1 MIKAVLC
8 LQFPLSEGFQHSEI
22 SPCSESQQSSFSLRF
37 FQELKWSNDKRLG
50 SIKQLNFS
58 QIYIFFLQNN
68 DCVKLIS
75 KLFWNQFKILQY
87 NITGLVVFFLVEIV
101 TTSFSCTQSFYFDY
115 SILWWGRRWRSG
127 RFLSWLQLCL
137 GKAETHGSL
146 QKSSSWEMCLIWIY
160 SLWNFIKRPDG
171 ITFF

>member
-22 SPCSESQQSSFSLRF
+22 SPCSESQQFLSDFSRNWNEVMIKDLG
-37 FQELKWSNDKRLG
+37 QSNNWISVK
-50 SIKQLNFS
+50 
-58 QIYIFFLQNN
+58 YIFF
-68 DCVKLIS
+68 S
-75 KLFWNQFKILQY
+75 FKTIIVSNSFQSYFGTNLKY
-87 NITGLVVFFLVEIV
+87 YSTLYLVCFFFFLVEIV
-101 TTSFSCTQSFYFDY
+101 TTSYSCIQSFYFDY
-115 SILWWGRRWRSG
+115 SILWWGRRWQSG

-146 QKSSSWEMCLIWIY
+146 QESSSWDMCLIWIY
-160 SLWNFIKRPDG
+160 SLWNFIKRPEG